1 MVGGFEHWRFK
12 ENGRLRSVRVNG
24 RIKCNSGLA
33 LLDAAKQSIGLV
45 QLPEYYVSEDLDS
58 GELVEVLS
66 DYRDDKEGIW
76 ALYPQNRNLSSKVRL
91 LVDFLSEQLD

>member
-1 MVGGFEHWRFK
+1 
-12 ENGRLRSVRVNG
+12 
-24 RIKCNSGLA
+24 
-33 LLDAAKQSIGLV
+33 AKQSIGLV
-45 QLPEYYVSEDLDS
+45 QLPEYYVSEDLES